1 MEFGID
7 GVRSKR
13 GDRIMTAVP
22 GWLRKG
28 DIRDTGRREVKNAA
42 QLDFADS
49 EHLDAAS
56 RAISKDFTEYQLTT
70 PPDAPLTLQIQL
82 SEKEAKRIVDFAVQQ
97 NLTRSEERR
106 VGKECVSTCRSR
118 WSPYH

>member
-28 DIRDTGRREVKNAA
+28 DIRYTGRREVKNAA

-82 SEKEAKRIVDFAVQQ
+82 SEREPKRIVAFEIG
-97 NLTRSEERR
+97 RGSCRESECQY
-106 VGKECVSTCRSR
+106 V
-118 WSPYH
+118 